1 MKKLALLLSITFF
14 VFAVQACRKV
24 SGRGPVVT
32 ENRSVANFRE
42 IKSDISG
49 EVYVTPAAT
58 YSVTIEAQQNVIDV
72 IETVLNDNR
81 LTIRVKNNTSV
92 RSEDKIIVRVAS
104 PDIRGLILSGSGNI
118 SANSPFSTSDLYM
131 KVSGSGDI
139 YLNGLSAQSLDA
151 NVSGSGS
158 IDIAS
163 GSVNRQSLEV
173 TGSGDMDFQ
182 NMASSDADVKIS
194 GSGSVKLQASNRLKV
209 RITGSGSVYYR
220 GNPAIDV
227 SITGSG
233 RLKNI

>member
-1 MKKLALLLSITFF
+1 MKKIALLLSVAFF
-14 VFAVQACRKV
+14 VLTVQACRKV

-32 ENRSVANFRE
+32 ESRSVADFKE

-49 EVYVTPAAT
+49 QVYVTPSAT

-92 RSEDKIIVRVAS
+92 RAEDNIIVRVAS

-118 SANSPFSTSDLYM
+118 SANSPIMTSDLYM

-158 IDIAS
+158 IDIAG
-163 GSVNRQSLEV
+163 GSVNRQSLEI
-173 TGSGDMDFQ
+173 TGSGDMDFL
-182 NMASSDADVKIS
+182 NMASGDADVKIS
-194 GSGSVKLQASNRLKV
+194 GSGSAKVQATERLKV
-209 RITGSGSVYYR
+209 RITGSGNVYYR
-220 GNPAIDV
+220 GSPAIDV
-227 SITGSG
+227 NITGSG
-233 RLKNI
+233 GLKHI